1 MTTYSKKIPESLFR
15 RTNTTHE
22 QAKRNLA
29 LSLVRKMPID
39 ELEKLFNFEVIT
51 EDQELQKRGLIKFQ
65 INLDL

>member
-1 MTTYSKKIPESLFR
+1 MTTYSKKIPKSLFR
-15 RTNTTHE
+15 RTNTTYE

-29 LSLVRKMPID
+29 LSLVRKIPID

-51 EDQELQKRGLIKFQ
+51 DDQELQKRGLIKFQ

>member
-15 RTNTTHE
+15 RTNTTYE

-29 LSLVRKMPID
+29 LSLVRKIPID

-51 EDQELQKRGLIKFQ
+51 DDQELQKRGLIKFQ

>member
-15 RTNTTHE
+15 RTNTTYD

-51 EDQELQKRGLIKFQ
+51 DDQELQKRGLIKFQ
-65 INLDL
+65 INLNL

>member
-1 MTTYSKKIPESLFR
+1 MTNYSKKIPESLFR
-15 RTNTTHE
+15 RTNTTYE

-51 EDQELQKRGLIKFQ
+51 DDQELQKRGLIKFQ

>member
-1 MTTYSKKIPESLFR
+1 MTNYSKKIPESLFR
-15 RTNTTHE
+15 RTHTTYD

-51 EDQELQKRGLIKFQ
+51 DDQELQKRGLIKFQ
-65 INLDL
+65 INLNL